1 MEIGKL
7 VLRVAVGA
15 LLLLHGLAKIR
26 HGVGSI
32 VASVAVHGVPGAL
45 GYLVFVG
52 EVLAPILLLLGQLTR
67 PAAVAIAINMAVAI
81 ALMHTG
87 DLWHLGRGGG
97 YALELQALYLFG
109 ALSVALFGAGRYSV
123 SRGAGRFN

>member
-7 VLRVAVGA
+7 VLRVAVGG
-15 LLLLHGLAKIR
+15 LLLLHGVAKIR
-26 HGVGSI
+26 HGVPTI
-32 VASVAVHGVPGAL
+32 VANVAAHGVPGAL

-52 EVLAPILLLLGQLTR
+52 EVVAPILVVLGQLTR
-67 PAAVAIAINMAVAI
+67 LAAAVIVINMGVAI
-81 ALMHTG
+81 ALVHTG

-109 ALSVALFGAGRYSV
+109 ALSVAMFGAGRYSV
-123 SRGAGRFN
+123 SRGVGRWS